1 MQSARAG
8 FPPVSRLTLA
18 NFGGNYVSRFRVAR
32 LDTQE
37 WARHMLDPD
46 AFRVEGTLARHGLYT
61 LERPFG
67 AWLSEKIVATS
78 AWCVW

>member
-32 LDTQE
+32 LDTLE
-37 WARHMLDPD
+37 WARHMLDTD
-46 AFRVEGTLARHGLYT
+46 AFQVEGTLVGHGVYT
-61 LERPFG
+61 LERPFR
-67 AWLSEKIVATS
+67 AWLSEKIVAIS
-78 AWCVW
+78 AWRVW